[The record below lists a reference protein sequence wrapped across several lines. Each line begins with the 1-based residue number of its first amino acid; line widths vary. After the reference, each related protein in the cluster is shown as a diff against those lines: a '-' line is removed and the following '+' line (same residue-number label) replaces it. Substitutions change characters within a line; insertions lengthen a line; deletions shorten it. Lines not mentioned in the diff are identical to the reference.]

1 MRNVGLLLTVTTIGL
16 LSFSPVA
23 AQSQERAP
31 STSTE
36 RSFHAH
42 ATQLKGAV
50 RDTMAL
56 ESVGQNQLASAKRT
70 EENAA
75 ETTLPGPVN
84 LNQPGSVGQ
93 SEAQPSGSGEQAET
107 PTADE
112 LYAQL
117 EQALDS
123 QNWQQA
129 DQTTYELMLLIAGP
143 KSEEQGYFDRA
154 EWESFPC
161 EQFQRIDSLWSEASQ
176 GQQGF
181 AAQLTIFRQVE
192 NNPSTYFSRIGWQQ
206 EGKWVVRWQYN
217 RTSKRAAYLPGMQPN
232 FAEPP
237 TGHLPA
243 LLQWSG
249 GRDYRLTKANSC
261 LAQ

>member
-1 MRNVGLLLTVTTIGL
+1 MRNVDLLLTTITVGL
-16 LSFSPVA
+16 LSFSPIA
-23 AQSQERAP
+23 AQSQESAP
-31 STSTE
+31 PTSTKQ
-36 RSFHAH
+36 SFHAH
-42 ATQLKGAV
+42 AAQVKDAA
-50 RDTMAL
+50 RDTLAL
-56 ESVGQNQLASAKRT
+56 ESISQNQ
-70 EENAA
+70 
-75 ETTLPGPVN
+75 PV
-84 LNQPGSVGQ
+84 
-93 SEAQPSGSGEQAET
+93 SEGEQAET
-107 PTADE
+107 PMLTADE

-117 EQALDS
+117 EQSLDG

-129 DQTTYELMLLIAGP
+129 DQITYELMLLIAGP
-143 KSEEQGYFDRA
+143 KSAEQGYFDRA

-161 EQFQRIDSLWSEASQ
+161 EQFQRLDSLWSEASQ

-206 EGKWVVRWQYN
+206 EGTWVVRWQYN
-217 RTSKRAAYLPGMQPN
+217 RTNKRAAYLPGMQPN

-249 GRDYRLTKANSC
+249 GKDYRLTKANSC